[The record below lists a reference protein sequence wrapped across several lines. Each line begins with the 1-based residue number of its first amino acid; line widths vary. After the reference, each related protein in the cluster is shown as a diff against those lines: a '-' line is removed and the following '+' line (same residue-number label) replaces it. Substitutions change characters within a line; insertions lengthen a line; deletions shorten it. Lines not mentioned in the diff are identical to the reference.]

1 MSNTSQFYDDSSVVS
16 RLELPT
22 WALLVASYSS
32 WFLLTWYSAALPWW
46 LLLLL
51 GGFIV
56 GLYGSLQHE
65 ALHGHPTH
73 RAWLNKALVWL
84 PLGLWMPYTI
94 YRDSHI
100 AHHRCERLTDPVADP
115 ESFYVLASRWK
126 QLSRPARAVLKINN
140 TLAGRL
146 LIGPAV
152 VVAQFWT
159 DQARQLNS
167 GDRRYAGVWG
177 WHLLGCAA
185 VLYWVIGV
193 CQMPLWQ
200 YVLLFAWPGLS
211 LTLLRSFTEHRP
223 VDALDQRTII
233 IEGSL
238 LTRLLFLNNN
248 YHQVHHSDPG
258 LAWYRIAD
266 RFRQNRDRIIR
277 ENGGFY
283 FRGYF
288 DLFRNYLFRTKD
300 SPVFPIMG

>member
-1 MSNTSQFYDDSSVVS
+1 MSNTSQFYGDSSVVS

-22 WALLVASYSS
+22 WALLVANYCS
-32 WFLLTWYSAALPWW
+32 WLLLTWYSASIPWW
-46 LLLLL
+46 LVLPL

-65 ALHGHPTH
+65 FLHGHPTH
-73 RAWLNKALVWL
+73 HAGLNKALVWL

-100 AHHRCERLTDPVADP
+100 AHHRCQRLTDPVEDP
-115 ESFYVLASRWK
+115 ESFYVPAARWAQLPWPSRAI
-126 QLSRPARAVLKINN
+126 LIINN

-152 VVAQFWT
+152 VVMQFWAA
-159 DQARQLNS
+159 QARQLIS
-167 GDRRYAGVWG
+167 GDWRYAGMWG
-177 WHLLGCAA
+177 RHLLGCAA
-185 VLYWVIGV
+185 VLYWVVGV

-233 IEGSL
+233 IEGSW

-248 YHQVHHSDPG
+248 YHQVHHSEPG
-258 LAWYRIAD
+258 LAWYRIAG
-266 RFRQNRDRIIR
+266 RYRQNRDRFIR

-283 FRGYF
+283 FQSYF
-288 DLFRNYLFRTKD
+288 DLFKNYLFRTKD
-300 SPVFPIMG
+300 SPVHPKG